1 MKRTLIIFS
10 FLLLSLFIASGQTR
24 PRFEI
29 ESKYSLVHSNF
40 GLMWLARAGGAVHV
54 SNDWAL
60 NVEFGE
66 GASAINTYNHLYQVA
81 GSVGYYFFQGG
92 PSKFDLVSKI
102 GGGLL
107 WDRQA
112 DGSNMKKGFFFIEG
126 NPRYNLTD
134 NFFVG
139 VSMYGLFAKDLRLT
153 GFCNG
158 LSVGVRF

>member
-1 MKRTLIIFS
+1 MKRTLIVLS
-10 FLLLSLFIASGQTR
+10 AVLLSLFVASGQTH

-29 ESKYSLVHSNF
+29 GSQYSLVHSNF

>member
-1 MKRTLIIFS
+1 MKRTLIVLS
-10 FLLLSLFIASGQTR
+10 ALLLSLFVASGQTH

-29 ESKYSLVHSNF
+29 GSQYSLVHSNF

>member
-1 MKRTLIIFS
+1 MKRTLIVLS
-10 FLLLSLFIASGQTR
+10 ALLLSLFVASGQTH

-29 ESKYSLVHSNF
+29 GSQYSLVHSNF

-60 NVEFGE
+60 NVECGE
-66 GASAINTYNHLYQVA
+66 GASAINTYNHLHQVS
-81 GSVGYYFFQGG
+81 GSIGYYFFQGG

-134 NFFVG
+134 NFFV
-139 VSMYGLFAKDLRLT
+139 
-153 GFCNG
+153 
-158 LSVGVRF
+158 